1 MSYSL
6 GIPNLTS
13 SYVFKDLERI
23 DIKETKDGKVRMPS
37 IANTYQNEPEF
48 QKAENLSRNYVRT
61 GQEKYADP
69 FPNVSRP
76 IDWNYDG
83 RNLSILNTLEA
94 NRKKDYPDVI
104 TKHPLKVV
112 GYY

>member
-13 SYVFKDLERI
+13 SFIFNDLQRI
-23 DIKETKDGKVRMPS
+23 DGEETKDKEIRMPS
-37 IANTYQNEPEF
+37 LANTYRNEPEF
-48 QKAENLSRNYVRT
+48 QKTENLSRNYVRS
-61 GQEKYADP
+61 GQEKYADT
-69 FPNVSRP
+69 FPNQSRP
-76 IDWNYDG
+76 INRDYNG

-94 NRKKDYPDVI
+94 NRKKDYPNVI

>member
-13 SYVFKDLERI
+13 AYVFKDLKRI
-23 DIKETKDGKVRMPS
+23 DAEETKDKKIRMPS

-48 QKAENLSRNYVRT
+48 QITENLSRNFARS

-69 FPNVSRP
+69 FQFVSRP
-76 IDWNYDG
+76 INWDYNG
-83 RNLSILNTLEA
+83 RNLSILKTLEA
-94 NRKKDYPDVI
+94 NRKKDFPDVV
-104 TKHPLKVV
+104 TKTSLKVV